1 MKKKAQDSLLI
12 CVVASAI
19 ALGIA
24 HCSGCALFI
33 PEGEMT
39 MEVSDE
45 VAE

>member
-12 CVVASAI
+12 CVVAGSL
-19 ALGIA
+19 ALTLA
-24 HCSGCALFI
+24 HCSGCSLFI

>member
-1 MKKKAQDSLLI
+1 MKKAQDSLLI

-19 ALGIA
+19 AFGVA
-24 HCSGCALFI
+24 HCSGCVFFI

-45 VAE
+45 VTE